1 MNLYLS
7 EIAELLDGVVTGDKT
22 IQVSNLSPID
32 AILPGTLVYAEGRD
46 NIKRAEAS
54 EAAALL
60 VGTQVTSETKTL
72 IQVAHPLKAF
82 IFLLQHFN
90 PPHTPK
96 PGIHPTAIIEE
107 GVTLGK
113 NVSIG
118 PYVHIESGTR
128 IGDDCV
134 LKSHVHIGRDV
145 ILGNHC
151 LLFSQVNIYDNCL
164 IGNNVRIHGSTVIGA
179 DGFGYTFQDGKHMKM
194 PHVGRVIIEDDVEIG
209 ANTAID
215 RATLGA
221 TVIGKGTK
229 IDNMVQ
235 IAHSVKL
242 GQHNIVCGFTG
253 IAGSTTT
260 GDNVIIAAKV
270 GIADHVRIDAGV
282 IVLAGTNVSSKKHL
296 VGGNMYLGT
305 PARPRDK
312 AMAQELAIARL
323 HITNKN
329 LKMLDEKVAALS
341 EKLNHSEAE

>member
-1 MNLYLS
+1 MNLSLS
-7 EIAELLDGVVTGDKT
+7 EIAELLNGVVTGDNT
-22 IQVSNLSPID
+22 LRISNLSPID
-32 AILPGTLVYAEGRD
+32 AIEPGTLVYAEGAH
-46 NIKRAEAS
+46 NLKKAEAS
-54 EAAALL
+54 EAAAIL
-60 VGTQVTSETKTL
+60 VNREVTSEHKPL

-90 PPHTPK
+90 PPRKTV

-107 GVTLGK
+107 NVTLGK

-118 PYVHIESGTR
+118 PYVHIESGAV

-134 LKSHVHIGRDV
+134 LKSHVHIGQEV
-145 ILGNHC
+145 TLGNHC
-151 LLFSQVNIYDNCL
+151 VLFSHVNIYDNCS
-164 IGNNVRIHGSTVIGA
+164 IGHRVRIHASTVIGA
-179 DGFGYTFQDGKHMKM
+179 DGFGYTFQDGEHLKM

-229 IDNMVQ
+229 IDNLVQ

-242 GQHNIVCGFTG
+242 GKHNIVCGFSA

-260 GDNVIIAAKV
+260 GNNVIIAAKV
-270 GIADHVRIDAGV
+270 GIADHVRIDDGV
-282 IVLAGTNVSSKKHL
+282 IVLAGTNVPSKKHL

-329 LKMLDEKVAALS
+329 LKTLDEKLAAIS
-341 EKLNHSEAE
+341 HKLDQIEAE